1 MDVYFDEQ
9 IMLKWLEKI
18 EAYFNQIDKKIDAL
32 LKQSNENDEN
42 KLLDEYD
49 LSKVLRISKKTLERY
64 RRNEWIPCMKVKGKA
79 YYLLPEVRAALKERA
94 LLIKKEKEV
103 AKKEKELSKNKKN

>member
-49 LSKVLRISKKTLERY
+49 LSKVLRTK
-64 RRNEWIPCMKVKGKA
+64 
-79 YYLLPEVRAALKERA
+79 
-94 LLIKKEKEV
+94 
-103 AKKEKELSKNKKN
+103 